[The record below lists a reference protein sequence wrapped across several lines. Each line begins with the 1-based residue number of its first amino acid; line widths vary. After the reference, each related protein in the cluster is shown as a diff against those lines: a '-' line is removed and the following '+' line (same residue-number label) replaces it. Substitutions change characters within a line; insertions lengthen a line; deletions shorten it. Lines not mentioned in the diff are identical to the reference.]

1 MANKKISVEDI
12 KAAGDYKKL
21 LDRQLEIEKQ
31 LVVEEQKRRDLRG
44 KRVSQTQKEVE
55 LLEKELDLAERNLK
69 FIEGGTDGIKDQIA
83 SLEILA
89 KKQEENSKAQLK
101 TLEEVQRL
109 SAINEIL
116 AKDGVE
122 AYKKLNLEL
131 IASKEALVALKVAGV
146 SINKEI
152 MGMLGVTEQWR
163 DSIFGT
169 LLGAQEYGNSFTDVL
184 KEIGKEFKS
193 TENQMNMLGSTME
206 KSQEVLMAVAAS
218 TKEVAFAVDSA
229 RSSVL
234 LATGGFNNYDAVLN
248 DIRQSHIDLAVTAED
263 VANVFMKLD
272 DTVRSYS
279 LMSESSQ
286 KEIANFVVTLEK
298 MGVSS
303 ESSAQALQV
312 SMGVLGQ
319 TKEQAIITQRELL
332 GVAKALKEA
341 PEKMVAGFAASA
353 SALAK
358 YGDQMVGVFSRLSGA
373 AKALQTDV
381 AVLTGAFGSQM
392 DTFEGAAM
400 SSAKIN
406 QLLGGQFIDTM
417 NLLQADEEQRIRM
430 VLKGIQDSG
439 QRADLMANKFGR
451 LAFASAAGITDVA
464 EANKILEMG
473 LGGYDA
479 MISKTKAGAM
489 AQEEIAAKAKK
500 ALDVQKLLA
509 AAMQSLA
516 ISMEPVISGVKSVID
531 GFITAN
537 KATSGAL
544 IPTLAVLVG
553 IMSAAVLALKTM
565 ALARAA
571 GIPMM
576 ATELSISEGMAISK
590 KAEATARNQNAS
602 AMQREATAAKNQAA
616 SGVSSVAG
624 TAGMMAKAKAAMAY
638 GAALALVGV
647 GFLAVASGVSMLA
660 EATKGLAFDEFMMTA
675 GLAAGIGVGL
685 FLFAKGIL
693 AIGVAGTLGAPG
705 ILAIGGAVALMGVGL
720 AVPIAAMA
728 LLVDKLKEAGP
739 ATIDAGLGF
748 LALSTGVT
756 ILAGG
761 MALMATFGVPGAGAL
776 IIFAAGLTAVALS
789 LKLMGSELES
799 LGKLFEG
806 LGKFAEAGKVNFT
819 GMVAGVKDLAN
830 AAASVSVENLTG
842 FSALATV
849 THKIAEGAKVFDQP
863 QVKTGVT
870 RIKETVINN
879 AGTTGA
885 TGNNTMTLS
894 KESAKTLASEIVNS
908 MKKTSADWQFFLKLS
923 EGSES
928 DYIRMHNRA
937 TQKARGKA

>member
-1 MANKKISVEDI
+1 MADRQKLTAADLKNI
-12 KAAGDYKKL
+12 KTANELFQK
-21 LDRQLEIEKQ
+21 QLEIEKN
-31 LVVEEQKRRDLRG
+31 LVAQEQKIDALRG
-44 KRVSQTQKEVE
+44 RRISAVEKEAQLLDAQVKLAEENLKVALQTDEAMQQRIDLLEKVEKRTVSQTEELEKLIAQQNIFTEGGREAFVKLNQE
-55 LLEKELDLAERNLK
+55 LLATSERM
-69 FIEGGTDGIKDQIA
+69 GA
-83 SLEILA
+83 
-89 KKQEENSKAQLK
+89 
-101 TLEEVQRL
+101 VRM
-109 SAINEIL
+109 
-116 AKDGVE
+116 
-122 AYKKLNLEL
+122 
-131 IASKEALVALKVAGV
+131 AGV
-146 SINKEI
+146 SINKEFMAMI
-152 MGMLGVTEQWR
+152 GNTDKWRSGVIGTFVDAAEKG
-163 DSIFGT
+163 GT
-169 LLGAQEYGNSFTDVL
+169 LTEVL
-184 KEIGKEFKS
+184 EQVNREFKS
-193 TENQMNMLGSTME
+193 TENQMNMLGSTMQ
-206 KSQEVLMAVAAS
+206 KSGEILMKVAFRTQEM
-218 TKEVAFAVDSA
+218 AFAVDA
-229 RSSVL
+229 AKSSVL
-234 LATGGFNNYDAVLN
+234 LATGGFNNYDAALN
-248 DIRQSHIDLAVTAED
+248 DIRESHIDLAVTAED
-263 VANVFMKLD
+263 VANAFMKLD

-417 NLLQADEEQRIRM
+417 NLLQADEEQRVRM

-509 AAMQSLA
+509 ATMQSLA
-516 ISMEPVISGVKSVID
+516 IAIEPVVDFTKSVLD
-531 GFITAN
+531 TFIEWN
-537 KATSGAL
+537 KETSGFL
-544 IPTLAVLVG
+544 VPTLAILVG

-638 GAALALVGV
+638 GAALAFVGV
-647 GFLAVASGVSMLA
+647 GFLAVAAGVSMLA
-660 EATKGLAFDEFMMTA
+660 DAMKGLSDSEFWMTA
-675 GLAAGIGVGL
+675 GVAAGIGVGL

-705 ILAIGGAVALMGVGL
+705 ILAIGGAVALIGAGL
-720 AVPIAAMA
+720 ALPIAAMA
-728 LLVDKLKEAGP
+728 LLVDKFKEAGP
-739 ATIDAGLGF
+739 AAATAGKGF
-748 LALSTGVT
+748 LAMSGGVLL
-756 ILAGG
+756 LAGG
-761 MALMATFGVPGAGAL
+761 MALMATFGVPASGAL
-776 IIFAAGLTAVALS
+776 LLFAAGLGAVSLALLTFS
-789 LKLMGSELES
+789 GSELKS

-806 LGKFAEAGKVNFT
+806 LGKIAEAGRVNFS
-819 GMVAGVKDLAN
+819 GMTAGVRDLAN

>member
-1 MANKKISVEDI
+1 
-12 KAAGDYKKL
+12 
-21 LDRQLEIEKQ
+21 
-31 LVVEEQKRRDLRG
+31 
-44 KRVSQTQKEVE
+44 
-55 LLEKELDLAERNLK
+55 
-69 FIEGGTDGIKDQIA
+69 
-83 SLEILA
+83 
-89 KKQEENSKAQLK
+89 
-101 TLEEVQRL
+101 
-109 SAINEIL
+109 
-116 AKDGVE
+116 
-122 AYKKLNLEL
+122 
-131 IASKEALVALKVAGV
+131 
-146 SINKEI
+146 
-152 MGMLGVTEQWR
+152 
-163 DSIFGT
+163 
-169 LLGAQEYGNSFTDVL
+169 
-184 KEIGKEFKS
+184 
-193 TENQMNMLGSTME
+193 
-206 KSQEVLMAVAAS
+206 MAVAAS
-218 TKEVAFAVDSA
+218 TWSMALAVDSA

-234 LATGGFNNYDAVLN
+234 LATGGFNNYGAALN
-248 DIRQSHIDLAVTAED
+248 DIRESHIDLAVTAED
-263 VANVFMKLD
+263 VANAFMKLD

-286 KEIANFVVTLEK
+286 KEIANFVVVLEK

-381 AVLTGAFGSQM
+381 ATLTGAFGTQM

-406 QLLGGQFIDTM
+406 QLLGGQYIDTM
-417 NLLQADEEQRIRM
+417 KLLHADEEQRVRM
-430 VLKGIQDSG
+430 VLKGIEDSG
-439 QRADLMANKFGR
+439 QRADLQANKFGR
-451 LAFASAAGITDVA
+451 MAFASAAGITDVA
-464 EANKILEMG
+464 DANKILAMG
-473 LGGYDA
+473 LSGYDS
-479 MISKTKAGAM
+479 MISKTKTSAM
-489 AQEEIAAKAKK
+489 AQEEMAAKAKK

-516 ISMEPVISGVKSVID
+516 ISMEPVISGIKSIID

-537 KATSGAL
+537 KATNGVL
-544 IPTLAVLVG
+544 IPTLAVLG
-553 IMSAAVLALKTM
+553 AAFAGVLLIFKTM

-576 ATELSISEGMAISK
+576 ASELLISQNMVISK
-590 KAEATARNQNAS
+590 EAEAIARTQNAA
-602 AMQREATAAKNQAA
+602 AMVEEAAA
-616 SGVSSVAG
+616 SSSQVASG
-624 TAGMMAKAKAAMAY
+624 TSSMVGAAGMLAKAKAAMAY
-638 GAALALVGV
+638 GAALAFVGV
-647 GFLAVASGVSMLA
+647 GFLAVAAGVSMLA
-660 EATKGLAFDEFMMTA
+660 DAMKGLSGSEFWMTA
-675 GLAAGIGVGL
+675 GVAAGIGVGL
-685 FLFAKGIL
+685 FLFSYGIL
-693 AIGVAGTLGAPG
+693 AIGAASTLSAPG
-705 ILAIGGAVALMGVGL
+705 ILAIGGAVALIGLGL
-720 AVPIAAMA
+720 ALPIAAMA

-739 ATIDAGLGF
+739 AAIDAGLGF

-761 MALMATFGVPGAGAL
+761 MALMATFGVPGAGGL
-776 IIFAAGLTAVALS
+776 LIFALGLTAVALS

-819 GMVAGVKDLAN
+819 GMVTGVKDLAN
-830 AAASVSVENLTG
+830 AAASISVENLTG

-863 QVKTGVT
+863 QVKAGAA

-879 AGTTGA
+879 TGTTA
-885 TGNNTMTLS
+885 SSGNNTMTLS
-894 KESAKTLASEIVNS
+894 EESAKTLASEIVNS

-923 EGSES
+923 EGAES
-928 DYIRMHNRA
+928 DYMRMHNSA
-937 TQKARGKA
+937 AQKARGKS